1 MAIVASKQAQSRA
14 ISMLSSTSMHLVS
27 LCTYNFAC
35 YWTGQLKET
44 TERPETP
51 PTPASTILPFDRDP
65 DYVQRG
71 SLLEEIGVK
80 LSRPAA
86 RVALVGLGGV
96 GYAQPDVALRDLLS
110 S

>member
-1 MAIVASKQAQSRA
+1 M
-14 ISMLSSTSMHLVS
+14 
-27 LCTYNFAC
+27 
-35 YWTGQLKET
+35 

-80 LSRPAA
+80 LSRAAA

-96 GYAQPDVALRDLLS
+96 GYYRTARHPLMDHLS